1 MPSTLADGKVLLDA
15 FPFDSNPN
23 LITDVNGYL
32 MGDRSVDAWTMRSA
46 FKQFFSNGVFGT
58 PANAWQIAKGAEG
71 LTVTVQPGMAVIEGA
86 MGGIED
92 RTGPLTVTLDNQ
104 AAAGN
109 LCYGIFLRYDD
120 NADVRGLTVYARKGA
135 AGASPEIPKPDT
147 TSANVYELRLGYV
160 TVPNG
165 STDLTNATVTNEKGT
180 SVCPYAAPF
189 EEIDLDQIVSD
200 AKNAANENL
209 VKLLAEFDTYR
220 DAINAALSDE
230 EATYLQSQINA
241 INEQLENFGINLES
255 EVDDDTIEY
264 ASDNY
269 PTIPEKLRVKNSGIS
284 SSQLSETVFTD
295 SSDST
300 SGASSKIAATPSCV
314 DAKITK
320 FRQQVSEYVYL
331 VPQAKDTKMRSYFNF
346 SDQVIKESGGFT
358 VGSDG
363 LTVSIPICLAVQ
375 WHAKSTSNN
384 LIVRINGEEVLTISV
399 AEYTGETFL
408 VWLDAGD
415 KLQIY
420 NNDNGTMYTSYVNI
434 WGVI

>member
-58 PANAWQIAKGAEG
+58 PANAWQISKGAEG

-92 RTGPLTVTLDNQ
+92 RTGQLTVTLDNQ

-120 NADVRGLTVYARKGA
+120 NADVRGLTVYARKGT

-165 STDLTNATVTNEKGT
+165 ATDLTNATVTNEKGT

-189 EEIDLDQIVSD
+189 EEIDLAQVITD
-200 AKNAANENL
+200 ARNQAAEVVEDFTNETDLTLGNLQNEVQENL
-209 VKLLAEFDTYR
+209 DLIQSAIDGTTAGHLQQQIDELKESTSLDYFDDEYFEVYDHAGKDEVRLAEDSVGTR
-220 DAINAALSDE
+220 ELKDAAVDYPNLSVDAVQGI
-230 EATYLQSQINA
+230 ATNEVLPVLADLTRSLYDLHLSQ
-241 INEQLENFGINLES
+241 L
-255 EVDDDTIEY
+255 
-264 ASDNY
+264 
-269 PTIPEKLRVKNSGIS
+269 IS
-284 SSQLSETVFTD
+284 SDYDSIEVWEFNADIDIESGTWD
-295 SSDST
+295 SS
-300 SGASSKIAATPSCV
+300 GK
-314 DAKITK
+314 K
-320 FRQQVSEYVYL
+320 VYCY
-331 VPQAKDTKMRSYFNF
+331 PGNQ
-346 SDQVIKESGGFT
+346 
-358 VGSDG
+358 
-363 LTVSIPICLAVQ
+363 
-375 WHAKSTSNN
+375 
-384 LIVRINGEEVLTISV
+384 
-399 AEYTGETFL
+399 
-408 VWLDAGD
+408 
-415 KLQIY
+415 
-420 NNDNGTMYTSYVNI
+420 
-434 WGVI
+434 